1 MSGKSKKYRAGSEK
15 IESGRAYSLTEAVAL
30 LKQVVSARFNETIEL
45 VSRLGIE
52 PRHSEQLVRGTVK
65 LPHGTGKKVRIL
77 VFCKPDLVEE
87 AKAAGADYAGGKE
100 LVEKIQGG
108 WLDFDV
114 AVAERSMMRDISR
127 LGRVLGP
134 RGLMPSPKAG
144 TVTDDIPGTVEEVKA
159 GKIEFKTDKFG
170 NVQVSVGKA
179 SFSEKDLIENIQT
192 VMAEINRLRPASTK
206 GRYIRKLYLSSTMS
220 PSIQLDSGNLEI

>member
-1 MSGKSKKYRAGSEK
+1 MSGKGKKYRASCEK
-15 IESGRAYSLTEAVAL
+15 IESGRAYSLEEAVNL
-30 LKQVVSARFNETIEL
+30 LKQVVSAQFNETIEL
-45 VSRLGIE
+45 ATRLGID
-52 PRHSEQLVRGTVK
+52 PRHSEQLVRGTVT
-65 LPHGTGKKVRIL
+65 LPHGTGKKIKIL
-77 VFCKPDLVEE
+77 VFCKPDLVES
-87 AKAAGADYAGGKE
+87 AQSAGADYAGGKE

-144 TVTDDIPGTVEEVKA
+144 TVTDDIPRAVEEVKA

-170 NVQVSVGKA
+170 NVQVPVGKA
-179 SFSEKDLIENIQT
+179 SFPETDLIENIQT
-192 VMAEINRLRPASTK
+192 VLAEIIRLRPAATK
-206 GRYIRKLYLSSTMS
+206 GRYIKKLSLCSTMS
-220 PSIQLDSGNLEI
+220 PSIQLDPGNMGI